1 MEPLTI
7 KELLELCKKE
17 VEKGNGNKVI
27 MTAND
32 DEGNGYHYM
41 YYPFSTIKQAS
52 AEEFVNEDI
61 ASKEDTIVLG

>member
-41 YYPFSTIKQAS
+41 YYPFSKVEMAG
-52 AEEFVNEDI
+52 AEPFINTEV